1 MAAGDRAGALLHA
14 QAHADR
20 VRRELE
26 MEPEPGIVATIDS
39 LRDARATTSIAPP
52 PRIATQYAPPPT
64 SEAPATVSRDVPP
77 RRRPRAIGFVVLF
90 AVLAVVAP
98 TVAMNV
104 SALKSAL
111 HIRFPTGS
119 RVSAV
124 RSPVAARLYEDGLR
138 AFYQFDATEA
148 SRLFDAVI
156 KEDPGFGLA
165 TYYRWRAELLA
176 NGPRQDSLATRV
188 RAQAERASERDR
200 ALMLTHLAVADWDP
214 RALGTMDSLVARF
227 PTDVDLLIRAGDIA
241 VELPRA
247 VALLDSAIA
256 RDSAVNATS
265 NAPCARCE
273 ALDALVKRYVR
284 SDSLRRAEQTLD
296 RWSAMRPADYQ
307 PSVVRADL
315 ALGQGRRGEMETQLR
330 RADSLGAPKD
340 RTGVAALVRHLRLND
355 VDSANA
361 SCAENLR
368 RATAVLL
375 ERYQRLCT
383 INLRMQGRFRDA
395 LGLARGG
402 LVPGGN
408 VVRHELRVDE
418 MQAAALDME
427 MNRPSAAALT
437 FASLAAAVSR
447 AARLAENSMPLT
459 GAAARSIAGA
469 LTLSAIASSMLSDTL
484 RVRALVDSVELIGHR
499 SLDPRDPLL
508 HHALRGLLSAAAGEH
523 ERAVVEFRAALASP
537 SPTYTRINYEMG
549 KSLLA
554 LNRPREAIPVMRT
567 ALMNGVDGPTLF
579 LTTTETHE
587 LLARAFVAA
596 NEPDSAAAHYAIVER
611 SWRLADSLVT
621 PRYDA
626 ARQWLLRT
634 GRIGR

>member
-1 MAAGDRAGALLHA
+1 
-14 QAHADR
+14 
-20 VRRELE
+20 
-26 MEPEPGIVATIDS
+26 
-39 LRDARATTSIAPP
+39 
-52 PRIATQYAPPPT
+52 
-64 SEAPATVSRDVPP
+64 
-77 RRRPRAIGFVVLF
+77 
-90 AVLAVVAP
+90 
-98 TVAMNV
+98 
-104 SALKSAL
+104 
-111 HIRFPTGS
+111 
-119 RVSAV
+119 
-124 RSPVAARLYEDGLR
+124 
-138 AFYQFDATEA
+138 
-148 SRLFDAVI
+148 
-156 KEDPGFGLA
+156 
-165 TYYRWRAELLA
+165 
-176 NGPRQDSLATRV
+176 
-188 RAQAERASERDR
+188 
-200 ALMLTHLAVADWDP
+200 
-214 RALGTMDSLVARF
+214 
-227 PTDVDLLIRAGDIA
+227 
-241 VELPRA
+241 
-247 VALLDSAIA
+247 
-256 RDSAVNATS
+256 
-265 NAPCARCE
+265 
-273 ALDALVKRYVR
+273 
-284 SDSLRRAEQTLD
+284 
-296 RWSAMRPADYQ
+296 MRPADYQ

-340 RTGVAALVRHLRLND
+340 RSGVAALVRHLRLND

-368 RATAVLL
+368 RANAVLL

-383 INLRMQGRFRDA
+383 INLQMQGRFRDA

-418 MQAAALDME
+418 MQAATLDME

-437 FASLAAAVSR
+437 FASLAAGVLRGANR
-447 AARLAENSMPLT
+447 GDSMPLT

-469 LTLSAIASSMLSDTL
+469 LTLSAIAWSMLGDTL

-508 HHALRGLLSAAAGEH
+508 HHALRGLVSAAAGEH

-554 LNRPREAIPVMRT
+554 LNRPREVIPVMRT
-567 ALMNGVDGPTLF
+567 ALMNGVDGPALF
-579 LTTTETHE
+579 LTTTEAHE

-596 NEPDSAAAHYAIVER
+596 NEPDSAAAHYVIVER
-611 SWRLADSLVT
+611 SWRLADSLVA